1 MSRRLRFAVVGCG
14 VIAPTHVRA
23 LLELADRAEVVACS
37 DVIPE
42 RAQALAAEFGLT
54 ATPYEDVLA
63 DPTIDVVSVC
73 TPSGLHAKVGVPAL
87 LAGKHVIVEKPMDV
101 TVEAC
106 DGLLAAQRTSGTALA
121 VVSQHRFD
129 AASQKVKQAIDDGAL
144 GRLVLAE
151 CQVAWFRTQEYY
163 DSGDWR
169 GTLELDGGGC
179 LINQGIHT
187 LDLLRWTCG
196 PVSTVYAQA
205 RTAAHERIEVE
216 DVLCAT
222 VVFAN
227 GALGTVTAST
237 AAYPG
242 FPARLAVHG
251 MTGGAVIEGDR
262 LATLA
267 TVGYEAIGGE
277 PANAHARQVASGG
290 TRAATAA
297 VEASPPDPGGAWGD
311 AHRAQLLDLI
321 DAVAEGRRP
330 LVDGTGG
337 REAVE
342 LADAIYRSARSGD
355 VVTL

>member
-1 MSRRLRFAVVGCG
+1 
-14 VIAPTHVRA
+14 
-23 LLELADRAEVVACS
+23 
-37 DVIPE
+37 
-42 RAQALAAEFGLT
+42 
-54 ATPYEDVLA
+54 
-63 DPTIDVVSVC
+63 TIDVVSVC
-73 TPSGLHAKVGVPAL
+73 TPSGLHAEVGVPAL
-87 LAGKHVIVEKPMDV
+87 HAGKHVIVEKPMDV
-101 TVEAC
+101 TLDAC
-106 DGLLAAQRTSGTALA
+106 DRLLAAQRQSGTMLA

-129 AASQKVKQAIDDGAL
+129 AASQRVKASIDNGSL
-144 GRLVLAE
+144 GSLVLAE
-151 CQVAWFRTQEYY
+151 CQVAWFRAQDYY

-169 GTLELDGGGC
+169 GTWELDGGGA

-196 PVSTVYAQA
+196 PVRTVYAQA

-216 DVLCAT
+216 DVVCAT

-251 MTGGAVIEGDR
+251 TTGGAVIEGDR

-267 TVGYEAIGGE
+267 TMGHAAVGGE

-297 VEASPPDPGGAWGD
+297 VEMSPPDPAGAWGD

-321 DAVAEGRRP
+321 DAVADGRPP
-330 LVDGTGG
+330 LVDGTSG

-342 LADAIYRSARSGD
+342 LVEAIYRSARTGA